1 MGAFNKTLFLFLVIF
16 LISSIYYVTPVE
28 VEGVV
33 EHKVINGY
41 YGNTC
46 ESIFNAPHP
55 SEPWIRVDTE
65 DFEPFFTQGDKNL
78 YVNDSLK
85 ELLERKYN
93 NVDYC
98 VGVRLISDDSANDVP
113 EGKTCTYF
121 VSLEDF
127 NKVKI
132 DDKVKCKVSRYR
144 FARIDKITVL

>member
-1 MGAFNKTLFLFLVIF
+1 MSTFKKMLLLSLIIFSLSLV
-16 LISSIYYVTPVE
+16 YYVIPVE

-46 ESIFNAPHP
+46 DSIFNAPHP
-55 SEPWIRVDTE
+55 AESWILADDE
-65 DFEPFFTQGDKNL
+65 DFEPFFTQGDMNL

-85 ELLERKYN
+85 EFLERKYAS
-93 NVDYC
+93 VDYY
-98 VGVRLISDDSANDVP
+98 VGVRLISDDPANGVY
-113 EGKTCTYF
+113 EGETCTYY

-132 DDKVKCKVSRYR
+132 DNKVKCKIPRYR
-144 FARIDKITVL
+144 FARIDNITIL

>member
-1 MGAFNKTLFLFLVIF
+1 MGAFNKTLFLFLAIF

-55 SEPWIRVDTE
+55 SEPWILVDNK
-65 DFEPFFTQGDKNL
+65 DFEQFFTQDDKDV
-78 YVNDSLK
+78 YVTGSLK
-85 ELLERKYN
+85 ELLVRKYS

-98 VGVRLISDDSANDVP
+98 VGVRLISDDSANDVF
-113 EGKTCTYF
+113 EGEAYTYL

-127 NKVKI
+127 NKMKI
-132 DDKVKCKVSRYR
+132 GDRIKYKVSRYR

>member
-1 MGAFNKTLFLFLVIF
+1 MLFLFLIIF
-16 LISSIYYVTPVE
+16 LISSIHYVTPVE

-55 SEPWIRVDTE
+55 DESWILADDE
-65 DFEPFFTQGDKNL
+65 DFEPFFTPDDKDL

-85 ELLERKYN
+85 ALLEQKYS

-98 VGVRLISDDSANDVP
+98 VGVRLISDDPANDVSQG
-113 EGKTCTYF
+113 ETCTYY

>member
-1 MGAFNKTLFLFLVIF
+1 MSTFNKMLLLFLIIF

-55 SEPWIRVDTE
+55 VESWILVDNE
-65 DFEPFFTQGDKNL
+65 DFEPFFTQEDKYL

-85 ELLERKYN
+85 EFLERKYAS
-93 NVDYC
+93 VDYY
-98 VGVRLISDDSANDVP
+98 VGVRLISDDSVNDVS
-113 EGKTCTYF
+113 EGETCTYF

-132 DDKVKCKVSRYR
+132 DDNVKYKASRYR
-144 FARIDKITVL
+144 FVRIDKITVL